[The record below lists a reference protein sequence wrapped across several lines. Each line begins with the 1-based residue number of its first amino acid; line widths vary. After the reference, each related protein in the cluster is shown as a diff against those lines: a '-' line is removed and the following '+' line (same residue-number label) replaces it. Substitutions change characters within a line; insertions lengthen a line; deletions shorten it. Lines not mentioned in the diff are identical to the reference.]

1 MSTANKLIN
10 RYAVDCL
17 VKVGW
22 GVDDRRIYV
31 FAYDSKEAEVVAK
44 MRLQHENKR
53 YQVFVEN
60 VELEDENGI

>member
-22 GVDDRRIYV
+22 GVQERKVYV

-44 MRLQHENKR
+44 MRLR
-53 YQVFVEN
+53 VSM
-60 VELEDENGI
+60 